1 MYKEIFI
8 NILLIVITLGIV
20 EYHSFSLTK
29 AENEAFKKQTDRMEA
44 NNTAAFKTS
53 YKILEDFEPT
63 FYRNSFLK
71 DTDKKPII
79 WFGCSFAEGAGL
91 EDVDTPC
98 YKISEKTGRSC
109 LNRAKGATG
118 TQYMY
123 WQLLQ
128 QDFKQNNPEPEYV
141 IYTFIWNHLHRLYNY
156 QVNPLIYMF
165 NLRYKYENNEL
176 KEIKPFFKPLYSS
189 YFVKRVLNN
198 NANKAISAEEQ
209 NFALFNVMMKATAQ
223 KVKELYPNTKF
234 IFIEFPE
241 QGKKF
246 LPDWEIEQLQSYG
259 IQVIRV
265 KELLGDVDIY
275 EDKYW
280 LPDNIHPTSE
290 AWDLVF
296 EKIDIN

>member
-1 MYKEIFI
+1 MYKEILV
-8 NILLIVITLGIV
+8 NIFLILITLGVI

-29 AENEAFKKQTDRMEA
+29 NENEAFKQQTDRLAA
-44 NNTAAFKTS
+44 NNTSAFKTR

-63 FYRNSFLK
+63 FYRNSFYK

-91 EDVDTPC
+91 EDIDTPC
-98 YKISEKTGRSC
+98 YKISERTGRSC
-109 LNRAKGATG
+109 LNRSKGATG

-123 WQLLQ
+123 WQLTQ
-128 QDFKQNNPEPEYV
+128 DDFKHKNPEPEYV

-189 YFVKRVLNN
+189 YFVKRFLNS
-198 NANKAISAEEQ
+198 NARKAIREEEY
-209 NFALFNVMMKATAQ
+209 NFALFNVMMKATAD
-223 KVKELYPNTKF
+223 KVKELYPNSKF

-241 QGKKF
+241 QSKKF
-246 LPDWEIEQLQSYG
+246 LPDREVEELQSYG
-259 IQVIRV
+259 IEVIRV

-275 EDKYW
+275 DEKYW

-296 EKIDIN
+296 DKVDIN